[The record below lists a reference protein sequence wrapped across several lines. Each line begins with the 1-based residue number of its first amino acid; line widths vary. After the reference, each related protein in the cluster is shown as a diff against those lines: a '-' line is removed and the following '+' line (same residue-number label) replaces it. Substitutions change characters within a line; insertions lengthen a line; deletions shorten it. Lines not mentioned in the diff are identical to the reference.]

1 VLGVEPQII
10 EAYVKNGQVML
21 VFAPVLNHADLS
33 DQTHQA
39 AECAADQDRFWEMHN
54 LLFENQDSFW
64 FGDIRSAL
72 EQLAVEAG
80 LDVTTF
86 KACIEEQ
93 QTLERIRAQDE
104 FRKKLGIRGQP
115 VFSING
121 DYLIGAQSFETY
133 ANLINQKL
141 NP

>member
-10 EAYVKNGQVML
+10 ETYVRDGQVLL
-21 VFAPVLNHADLS
+21 VFAPVLNHANLS

-39 AECAADQDRFWEMHN
+39 AECAADQGRFWEMHH
-54 LLFENQDSFW
+54 LLFENQDSFL
-64 FGDIRSAL
+64 FGDTRAIL
-72 EQLAVEAG
+72 KQLAVEAG
-80 LDVTTF
+80 LDTLLF
-86 KACIEEQ
+86 NICIDEQ
-93 QTLERIRAQDE
+93 QTLERIKAQDQ
-104 FRKKLGIRGQP
+104 FRQNRGIRGQP

-141 NP
+141 DQ

>member
-1 VLGVEPQII
+1 
-10 EAYVKNGQVML
+10 ML

-39 AECAADQDRFWEMHN
+39 AECAADQGKFWEMHE

-64 FGDIRSAL
+64 FSDIQATVK
-72 EQLAVEAG
+72 QLAAGAG
-80 LDVTTF
+80 LDTVTF
-86 KACIEEQ
+86 NACIDEQ
-93 QTLERIRAQDE
+93 QTLERIKAQDQ
-104 FRKKLGIRGQP
+104 FRQNLGIRGQP

-121 DYLIGAQSFETY
+121 DYLVGAQSFETY

-141 NP
+141 NQ

>member
-1 VLGVEPQII
+1 
-10 EAYVKNGQVML
+10 ML

-39 AECAADQDRFWEMHN
+39 AECAADQGRFWEMHK

-64 FGDIRSAL
+64 FGDIRATL
-72 EQLAVEAG
+72 KQLAVEAG
-80 LDVTTF
+80 LDTVTF
-86 KACIEEQ
+86 NMCIDGQ
-93 QTLERIRAQDE
+93 QTLKRIKAQDQ
-104 FRKKLGIRGQP
+104 FRQHLGIRGQP

-141 NP
+141 NQ

>member
-1 VLGVEPQII
+1 
-10 EAYVKNGQVML
+10 ML

-39 AECAADQDRFWEMHN
+39 AECAADQARFWEMHK

-64 FGDIRSAL
+64 FGDIRATL
-72 EQLAVEAG
+72 KQLAVEAG
-80 LDVTTF
+80 LDTVTF
-86 KACIEEQ
+86 NMCIDGQ
-93 QTLERIRAQDE
+93 QTLKRIKIQDQ
-104 FRKKLGIRGQP
+104 FRQNLGIRGQP

-121 DYLIGAQSFETY
+121 DYIIGAQSFETY

-141 NP
+141 NQ

>member
-1 VLGVEPQII
+1 
-10 EAYVKNGQVML
+10 ML

-54 LLFENQDSFW
+54 LLFDNQDSFW
-64 FGDIRSAL
+64 FGDIRSTL
-72 EQLAVEAG
+72 KQLAADAG
-80 LDVTTF
+80 LDAVTFNT
-86 KACIEEQ
+86 CIDEQ
-93 QTLERIRAQDE
+93 QTLERVRAQDE
-104 FRKKLGIRGQP
+104 FRQELGIRGQP

-133 ANLINQKL
+133 ANLFDQEL
-141 NP
+141 SQ